1 MFVELIGYYFMLMC
15 SSFLLNGTVKL
26 LVEKR
31 VTCECAVLESFLRD
45 LYVDDTGTSFSF
57 IDDASNFYRIMNSV
71 MTRLILISES
81 GTPIMKKLNNEF
93 VMVILNSQR
102 TMKLEKFWV
111 LIGTFLMMN
120 LKNCH
125 YSYLQPNKIS

>member
-1 MFVELIGYYFMLMC
+1 MLMC

-31 VTCECAVLESFLRD
+31 VTRECAVLELFLRD

-57 IDDASNFYRIMNSV
+57 IDDASNFYRITNSL

-81 GTPIMKKLNNEF
+81 GTPIMEKLNNEF
-93 VMVILNSQR
+93 VMVILNSQM

-125 YSYLQPNKIS
+125 CSYLQPNKIS

>member
-1 MFVELIGYYFMLMC
+1 MLMC

-57 IDDASNFYRIMNSV
+57 IDDASNF
-71 MTRLILISES
+71 
-81 GTPIMKKLNNEF
+81 
-93 VMVILNSQR
+93 
-102 TMKLEKFWV
+102 
-111 LIGTFLMMN
+111 
-120 LKNCH
+120 
-125 YSYLQPNKIS
+125 

>member
-57 IDDASNFYRIMNSV
+57 IDDASNF
-71 MTRLILISES
+71 
-81 GTPIMKKLNNEF
+81 
-93 VMVILNSQR
+93 
-102 TMKLEKFWV
+102 
-111 LIGTFLMMN
+111 
-120 LKNCH
+120 
-125 YSYLQPNKIS
+125 